1 MDEFKEYNNEDKKGI
16 NNLSEYINKSVNIVQ
31 DTNNQ
36 LNSDIILKNNSLYKS
51 YSNAKRYINFSSE
64 KNSIVK
70 NLDFNQ
76 LLDLNTETKKNI
88 NLNNDI
94 IYTEILNNLND
105 VINKLQIEDS
115 RKQNFYTS
123 KNNLYSNAK
132 YFLNDL
138 TNFDEEEANKLTL
151 DLEDIKSK
159 YDYYINNINNISA
172 IDWEILDDLIKNFNE
187 YCINFL
193 NNIKNINNIK
203 EYILLLKI
211 NINQIFNDYFDYKN
225 RQNNI
230 LLTNNKKKNF
240 LNNKRKILE
249 RNNVIDLIDNDYKI
263 KNNMIIISKDE
274 DGVFNK
280 YMYDKW
286 KNDDIKNIYDKNLI
300 PKYISLS
307 IYISKNENED
317 NNIQIIQNIKNIFKK
332 YLISYKNNYDDNY
345 IKIKFCG
352 ICSKPKLII
361 NKIEYLMK
369 YSLNEKTL
377 VKIYLFRNLKEC
389 LYKLINKINNNNN
402 DNNNI
407 SNINKSF
414 YNYYTTNINNDYL
427 KQLIIN

>member
-1 MDEFKEYNNEDKKGI
+1 M
-16 NNLSEYINKSVNIVQ
+16 
-31 DTNNQ
+31 
-36 LNSDIILKNNSLYKS
+36 
-51 YSNAKRYINFSSE
+51 
-64 KNSIVK
+64 K

-94 IYTEILNNLND
+94 IYNEILNNLND
-105 VINKLQIEDS
+105 IINKLQIEDS

-151 DLEDIKSK
+151 DLENIKSK

-211 NINQIFNDYFDYKN
+211 NINQIFNDYFNYKN
-225 RQNNI
+225 RQKNI
-230 LLTNNKKKNF
+230 LLTNNKTKNF
-240 LNNKRKILE
+240 LNNKKKFLE
-249 RNNVIDLIDNDYKI
+249 RNNDINILDNDYKLN
-263 KNNMIIISKDE
+263 NNMIIISKDE
-274 DGVFNK
+274 NGVFNK
-280 YMYDKW
+280 YMYNKW

-317 NNIQIIQNIKNIFKK
+317 NNIQLIQNIKNIFKK
-332 YLISYKNNYDDNY
+332 YLISYKNNYEDNF

-361 NKIEYLMK
+361 NKIKYLMK
-369 YSLNEKTL
+369 YLLNEKTL

-389 LYKLINKINNNNN
+389 LYKLINKINNNSDYNK
-402 DNNNI
+402 

-414 YNYYTTNINNDYL
+414 YSYYTTNINNNYL

>member
-1 MDEFKEYNNEDKKGI
+1 MDEFKEYNNEDKKEI
-16 NNLSEYINKSVNIVQ
+16 NNLSEYNNKNTNIVQ

-36 LNSDIILKNNSLYKS
+36 LNSDIILKNNSLNKS

-94 IYTEILNNLND
+94 IYNEILNNLND
-105 VINKLQIEDS
+105 IINKLQIEDS

-151 DLEDIKSK
+151 DLENIKSK

-211 NINQIFNDYFDYKN
+211 NINQIFNDYFNYKN
-225 RQNNI
+225 RQKNI
-230 LLTNNKKKNF
+230 LLTNNKTKNF
-240 LNNKRKILE
+240 LNNKKKFLE
-249 RNNVIDLIDNDYKI
+249 RNNDINILDNDYKLN
-263 KNNMIIISKDE
+263 NNMIIISKDE
-274 DGVFNK
+274 NGVFNK
-280 YMYDKW
+280 YMYNKW

-317 NNIQIIQNIKNIFKK
+317 NNIQLIQNIKNIFKK
-332 YLISYKNNYDDNY
+332 YLISYKNNYEDNF

-361 NKIEYLMK
+361 NKIKYLMK
-369 YSLNEKTL
+369 YLLNEKTL

-389 LYKLINKINNNNN
+389 LYKLINKINNNSDYNK
-402 DNNNI
+402 

-414 YNYYTTNINNDYL
+414 YSYYKTNINNNYL

>member
-1 MDEFKEYNNEDKKGI
+1 MDEFKEYNNEDKKEI
-16 NNLSEYINKSVNIVQ
+16 NNLSEYNNKNTNIVQ

-36 LNSDIILKNNSLYKS
+36 LNSDIILKNNSLNKS

-94 IYTEILNNLND
+94 IYNEILNNLND
-105 VINKLQIEDS
+105 IINKLQIEDS

-151 DLEDIKSK
+151 DLENIKSK

-211 NINQIFNDYFDYKN
+211 NINQIFNDYFNYKN
-225 RQNNI
+225 RQKNI
-230 LLTNNKKKNF
+230 LLTNNKTKNF
-240 LNNKRKILE
+240 LNNKKKFLE
-249 RNNVIDLIDNDYKI
+249 RNNDINILDNDYKLN
-263 KNNMIIISKDE
+263 NNMIIISKDE
-274 DGVFNK
+274 NGVFNK
-280 YMYDKW
+280 YMYNKW

-317 NNIQIIQNIKNIFKK
+317 NNIQLIQNIKNIFKK
-332 YLISYKNNYDDNY
+332 YLISYKNNYEDNF

-361 NKIEYLMK
+361 NKIKYLMK
-369 YSLNEKTL
+369 YLLNEKTL

-389 LYKLINKINNNNN
+389 LYKLINKINNNSDYNK
-402 DNNNI
+402 

-414 YNYYTTNINNDYL
+414 YSYYTTNINNNYL